1 MYISISLATSFE
13 MTRAQLAA
21 TRLEA
26 LLWASLVRTHLDANG
41 CWLSAPDG
49 KSHHLELGFVWSQ
62 PNLGACS
69 RASQTTGPY

>member
-49 KSHHLELGFVWSQ
+49 KSHHLKLGFV
-62 PNLGACS
+62 C
-69 RASQTTGPY
+69 